1 MDQIQTLT
9 EEIGKVLSGN
19 NTYNTYRPIWRY
31 LLESYVGGE
40 EYRRAQHLVRYQL
53 ESDGE
58 YGARLKTTP
67 LQNHCQSVVS
77 VYTSFLFR
85 QEPERE
91 FGALEMAPELDDFL
105 NDADFEGRSFTSFM
119 KEASAWSSV
128 FGHAWVVMAK
138 ANINAANRAE
148 ELAEGIRPYVA
159 LLTPMVVLDWRYA
172 RRANGAYELS
182 YFKYIED
189 VNGDVTVVKEWDKE
203 IVRTRVINTKDKMI
217 NEDVVEVNELGR
229 IPAVCV
235 YNKRGVQRGLGVS
248 DIADIA
254 DAQRFIYNAT
264 SEIDQSIRLD
274 SHPSLVKTPD
284 TQAGVGAGAII
295 HMPENLDSGLKPYI
309 LEFTGANVQNI
320 LQVINS
326 TVESIDKMANTGA
339 VRATESRILSGVAMQ
354 TEFQLLNAR
363 ISEKA
368 AAMELAEEQL
378 WELFC
383 VYQGYE
389 WKGEIEYQRDY
400 NLKDDHAEIQKLVQ
414 AKSAA
419 TDPRVLRYIDHE
431 IIEVLGEN
439 ADLILPETV
448 QLQSGQTVPYDS
460 AEPFDEPEEL
470 YNPETGESGWVI
482 DFQSKR
488 EAMLAGW
495 IEKD

>member
-1 MDQIQTLT
+1 MDQIQILT
-9 EEIGKVLSGN
+9 QEINKAISGN
-19 NTYNTYRPIWRY
+19 TTYNTYRPIWRY

-53 ESDGE
+53 ESDAE
-58 YGARLKTTP
+58 YVARLRTTP
-67 LQNHCQSVVS
+67 LQNHCQSVIS

-85 QEPERE
+85 QEPNRE
-91 FGALEMAPELDDFL
+91 FGSLEMAIELDDFL
-105 NDADFEGRSFTSFM
+105 EDADFEGRSFNAFM

-128 FGHAWVVMAK
+128 FGHCWVVMAK
-138 ANINAANRAE
+138 ANIGAQNRAE
-148 ELAEGIRPYVA
+148 ELAQEVRPYVA
-159 LLTPMVVLDWRYA
+159 LLTPMVVLDWRYGK
-172 RRANGAYELS
+172 RANGSYELI
-182 YFKYIED
+182 YFKYTED
-189 VNGDVTVVKEWDKE
+189 VNGDVTVIKEWEKE
-203 IVRTRVINTKDKMI
+203 TVRTRTINTKDLMI
-217 NEDVVEVNELGR
+217 LEDIVEANGLGK

-235 YNKRGVQRGLGVS
+235 YNKRGVQRGIGVS

-295 HMPENLDSGLKPYI
+295 HMPENLDSGLKPYV

-326 TVESIDKMANTGA
+326 TIESVDKMANTGA
-339 VRATESRILSGVAMQ
+339 VRATEARILSGVAMQ

-383 VYQGYE
+383 EYQGYQWE
-389 WKGEIEYQRDY
+389 GEIKYERDY
-400 NLKDDHAEIQKLVQ
+400 NLKDEHTEIDKLVK

-419 TDPRVLRYIDHE
+419 TDARVTQLIDHE
-431 IIEVLGEN
+431 LIELLGQD
-439 ADLILPETV
+439 ADIVMPETV
-448 QLQSGQTVPYDS
+448 TLPNGQTVPLDS
-460 AEPFDEPEEL
+460 AEPFDEPEKL
-470 YNPETGESGWVI
+470 FNPSTGETGWVI
-482 DFQSKR
+482 DFASKR
-488 EAMLAGW
+488 EAMLNGW
-495 IEKD
+495 VEKE

>member
-1 MDQIQTLT
+1 MDQIQTLSQ
-9 EEIGKVLSGN
+9 EISKALSGN
-19 NTYNTYRPIWRY
+19 TTYSTYRPIWRY

-53 ESDGE
+53 ESEAE
-58 YGARLKTTP
+58 YAARLRTTP
-67 LQNHCQSVVS
+67 LQNHCQSVIS

-91 FGALEMAPELDDFL
+91 FGSLTIAPELEDFL
-105 NDADFEGRSFTSFM
+105 SDADFEGRSFNSFM

-128 FGHAWVVMAK
+128 FGHVWVVMAK
-138 ANINAANRAE
+138 ANIGAQTRAE
-148 ELAEGIRPYVA
+148 ELAQEVRPYVA
-159 LLTPMVVLDWRYA
+159 LLTPMVVLDWRYG
-172 RRANGAYELS
+172 RRANGSYELV

-189 VNGDVTVVKEWDKE
+189 VNGDVTVIKEWDKTN
-203 IVRTRVINTKDKMI
+203 IRTVTINTKDAMI
-217 NEDVVEVNELGR
+217 VEDIVEGNGLGQV
-229 IPAVCV
+229 PAVCV
-235 YNKRGVQRGLGVS
+235 YTKRGVMRGIGVS
-248 DIADIA
+248 DISDIA

-295 HMPENLDSGLKPYI
+295 HMPENLDPGLKPYV
-309 LEFTGANVQNI
+309 LDFSGANVQSI

-326 TVESIDKMANTGA
+326 TIESIDKMANTGA
-339 VRATESRILSGVAMQ
+339 VRATESRVMSGVAMQ

-383 VYQGYE
+383 AYQGYT
-389 WKGEIEYQRDY
+389 WDGEIKYERDY
-400 NLKDDHAEIQKLVQ
+400 NLKDEHAEIQKLKL
-414 AKSAA
+414 AKESA
-419 TDPRVLRYIDHE
+419 TNPRVLELIDHE
-431 IIEVLGEN
+431 LIEALGED

-448 QLQSGQTVPYDS
+448 QLQDGSTVPYDS
-460 AEPFDEPEEL
+460 AEPFEEPEEL
-470 YNPETGESGWVI
+470 YNPATGESGWVI
-482 DFQSKR
+482 DFASKR
-488 EAMLAGW
+488 EAMLNGW
-495 IEKD
+495 IEKE